1 MLAETGVS
9 VENNHQRE
17 NSIPRTASNVQILVP
32 REETRK
38 RFRDDVLR
46 AELGNNLIIGKVLQL
61 IDAILDQAEHVR
73 NERCNN

>member
-9 VENNHQRE
+9 VENNRQRE
-17 NSIPRTASNVQILVP
+17 NSILRTASNVQIPVP
-32 REETRK
+32 REEARK

-46 AELGNNLIIGKVLQL
+46 AELGNNLVIGKVLQL

-73 NERCNN
+73 DERCNN